1 MAHSQYKYKLIEPNE
16 DIIEPYLDCYREL
29 NDGKRLVVSYD
40 PTSEG
45 MTSDDMANHIKLTY
59 PTIEDE

>member
-16 DIIEPYLDCYREL
+16 DIIEPYLDCFREFI
-29 NDGKRLVVSYD
+29 DGKRLVVSYD

-45 MTSDDMANHIKLTY
+45 MTADEMANHIKLTY